1 MATIK
6 LKYVNSFPDRHGKL
20 RHQCRIPG
28 RKSFGLPGVPGSVEF
43 MEAYQAAL
51 AGAPVSRTDL
61 GASRTTTGTVNAA
74 VVRYYKDKLFTDA
87 LAPESQRMRRAIL
100 ERLRNEHGEK
110 RIALLTKA
118 HIVKLLEPMTPHAQ
132 KNWLKTMR
140 GLVAYAVSKE
150 MIAADPTEGVTPTK
164 APKSNGHMTWRE
176 PQIERFRGYYPLG
189 TMARLALEL
198 MLNIAARRYDA
209 HALGHQHIRDEGK
222 GPKLCW
228 RPHKTLRTTNKLLKV
243 RVLPELLAALDAVPP
258 SDDILTFLKTDH
270 CKPFASAAAF
280 GNKFADWC
288 RAAGLKPVLCDD
300 GKVRSFRAHGLRKAA
315 LRALAHAGCT
325 DEEMMQ
331 VSGHSDARQL
341 REYLN
346 EVDQEEMADAAFEKL
361 LKKRAADQNGNSDL
375 QTSGLEVT
383 NRKVSS

>member
-1 MATIK
+1 MATLK
-6 LKYVNSFPDRHGKL
+6 LRYVNSFPDRHGKL

-61 GASRTTTGTVNAA
+61 GASRTRTGTVNAA
-74 VVRYYKDKLFTDA
+74 VVGYYKDKLFTDA

-132 KNWLKTMR
+132 KNWLKTTR
-140 GLVAYAVSKE
+140 GLMAYAVSKE
-150 MIAADPTEGVTPTK
+150 MIAADPTEGVIPTK

-209 HALGHQHIRDEGK
+209 HVLGHQHIRDEGK

-243 RVLPELLAALDAVPP
+243 RVLPELQAALDAVPP

-270 CKPFASAAAF
+270 GKPFASAAAF

-383 NRKVSS
+383 NRKVSA